1 MGGRGTF
8 ASGNNVAYSYETV
21 GKIEGV
27 KVLQKLDKNASGGLP
42 EEAHSSGAYIMLNKD
57 GNFKMYREYDNN
69 NFLYQSDS
77 NDFTVLMNKVSEEQ
91 AKRIVAAT
99 EKNKALFLDNPYLKF
114 KVNPQIAL
122 SIIYSLIMTI
132 KNKSVLPCNHL
143 ETFDFMVDRL
153 IGDLYE

>member
-1 MGGRGTF
+1 MKRP
-8 ASGNNVAYSYETV
+8 
-21 GKIEGV
+21 
-27 KVLQKLDKNASGGLP
+27 L
-42 EEAHSSGAYIMLNKD
+42 AYITAAWCGSDCENAKQAAQ
-57 GNFKMYREYDNN
+57 YDNN

-143 ETFDFMVDRL
+143 ETFDFMVPSGATPQSRKSL
-153 IGDLYE
+153 PHRSIVAM